1 MPSDDWRFPTAYDY
15 LSDLTPPALA
25 WEFLRRCPEYRA
37 EYERMQGED
46 ALGIVSEAA
55 SADLARRWGLR
66 FCGRPAAPGRRS
78 ANLLAPRLPAIDRCP
93 HKLQS
98 D

>member
-1 MPSDDWRFPTAYDY
+1 MTNDDWRSPAAYVY

-25 WEFLRRCPEYRA
+25 WEFLRRSPEYRA

-66 FCGRPAAPGRRS
+66 FPRRS
-78 ANLLAPRLPAIDRCP
+78 KAPRRRDTRLLA
-93 HKLQS
+93 S
-98 D
+98 

>member
-1 MPSDDWRFPTAYDY
+1 MTNDDWRSPAAYAY

-25 WEFLRRCPEYRA
+25 WECLRRSPEYRA

-66 FCGRPAAPGRRS
+66 FPGRSAVSRERS
-78 ANLLAPRLPAIDRCP
+78 SGLLA
-93 HKLQS
+93 S
-98 D
+98 